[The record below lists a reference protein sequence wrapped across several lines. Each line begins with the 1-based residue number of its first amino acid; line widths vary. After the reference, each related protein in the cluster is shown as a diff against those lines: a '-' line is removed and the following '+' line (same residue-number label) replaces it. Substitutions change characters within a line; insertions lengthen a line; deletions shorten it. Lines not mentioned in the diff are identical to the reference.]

1 MKGVDHKPST
11 GWGRLPPSGLPGG
24 RRLSSTTTDRGC
36 GVRCWEE
43 AEPFLIERAAEDLRS
58 GGEVHPCLVA
68 FAGVHPL
75 LVAWLRPFAKDAYAD
90 PMTELLA
97 LAVPL
102 GANRLAASFGGR
114 ATSLSD
120 PVPPVCEGVGDL
132 RQRVLCI
139 ERADAVGRRV
149 RASSTMLAFDLLA
162 GQVGWGQRLDHDGP
176 TGWINAAMAAALQGR
191 RRLRAEAGQ
200 IREQALRCD
209 RLGHRMVLA
218 PAALARLDLS
228 HLQPGPD

>member
-1 MKGVDHKPST
+1 M
-11 GWGRLPPSGLPGG
+11 
-24 RRLSSTTTDRGC
+24 
-36 GVRCWEE
+36 RCWGD
-43 AEPFLIERAAEDLRS
+43 AEPFLIDRAAESLQAGD
-58 GGEVHPCLVA
+58 EVHPCLLA
-68 FAGVHPL
+68 FAGDDPL
-75 LVAWLRPFAKDAYAD
+75 LVAWLRPFARGAYVD
-90 PMTELLA
+90 PLTELLA

-102 GANRLAASFGGR
+102 GADRLAVSFGGR
-114 ATSLSD
+114 ATSLAD

-132 RQRVLCI
+132 RQRVVCI
-139 ERADAVGRRV
+139 ERADACGRR
-149 RASSTMLAFDLLA
+149 ANPSSMMLAFDLLD
-162 GQVGWGQRLDHDGP
+162 GQIHWGQRLDHDGP